1 MYGVRASVL
10 PSRTAAL
17 EHTPYIGKRINTPF
31 GSKRQ
36 SLYELPFA
44 HPLLGGASRD
54 YPR

>member
-10 PSRTAAL
+10 PSLTAAI

-36 SLYELPFA
+36 SVYELPFA
-44 HPLLGGASRD
+44 HPLWGGASRGNS
-54 YPR
+54 R